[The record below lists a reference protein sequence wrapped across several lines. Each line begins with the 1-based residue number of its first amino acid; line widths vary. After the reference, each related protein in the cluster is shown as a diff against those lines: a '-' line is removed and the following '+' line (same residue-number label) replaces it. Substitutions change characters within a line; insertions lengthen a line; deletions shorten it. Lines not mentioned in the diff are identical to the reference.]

1 MVSPR
6 GFPGLIYVG
15 VDLFF
20 QPVARQVFSAQV
32 SLTSVFGMGTGGP
45 SPLKTPTVNGYCQ
58 ILTYESPNVKS
69 YFFCTLK
76 TEQWGEEGGG
86 RHPCIM

>member
-6 GFPGLIYVG
+6 DRPGLIYVG
-15 VDLFF
+15 VDLSF

-58 ILTYESPNVKS
+58 ILTDSFSFVKGKVV
-69 YFFCTLK
+69 CTLK
-76 TEQWGEEGGG
+76 TEQWGKMREKAAT
-86 RHPCIM
+86 

>member
-6 GFPGLIYVG
+6 DRPGLIYVG
-15 VDLFF
+15 VDLSF

-58 ILTYESPNVKS
+58 ILPDCFAFVKQNLHPENR
-69 YFFCTLK
+69 TM
-76 TEQWGEEGGG
+76 GEDEGEGC
-86 RHPCIM
+86 HIM

>member
-6 GFPGLIYVG
+6 DFPGLIYVG
-15 VDLFF
+15 VDLSF
-20 QPVARQVFSAQV
+20 QSVARQVFSAPV

-58 ILTYESPNVKS
+58 ILNQYDCVVKQNLRPENR
-69 YFFCTLK
+69 TMV
-76 TEQWGEEGGG
+76 GEEG
-86 RHPCIM
+86 RPPA